1 MWHIAAVVVKH
12 VEFWHSDAMTPAA
25 VKTLMTLGAGLL
37 AAACFLPG
45 ATPFVPF
52 LTAVSGLLTGGAF
65 IPQPSTANDL
75 AARVEKAI
83 RREEKS

>member
-1 MWHIAAVVVKH
+1 
-12 VEFWHSDAMTPAA
+12 MTPATA
-25 VKTLMTLGAGLL
+25 KTLMSLGAGLL

-52 LTAVSGLLTGGAF
+52 LTAVSGLLTGGAL

-83 RREEKS
+83 RREEKE